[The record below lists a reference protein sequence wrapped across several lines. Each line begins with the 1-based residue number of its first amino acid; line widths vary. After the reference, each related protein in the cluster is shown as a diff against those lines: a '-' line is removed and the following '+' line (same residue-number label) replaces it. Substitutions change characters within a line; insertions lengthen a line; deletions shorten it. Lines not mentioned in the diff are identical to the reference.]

1 MRRKQMEIKL
11 RFLAEKEVAQL
22 DRLAKQRK
30 ISRQEYLRRLIRKEL
45 MSAGEFLEMDSESK
59 IRLALASQLKK
70 NNDLIHVLITQIE
83 ERN

>member
-1 MRRKQMEIKL
+1 MEIKL